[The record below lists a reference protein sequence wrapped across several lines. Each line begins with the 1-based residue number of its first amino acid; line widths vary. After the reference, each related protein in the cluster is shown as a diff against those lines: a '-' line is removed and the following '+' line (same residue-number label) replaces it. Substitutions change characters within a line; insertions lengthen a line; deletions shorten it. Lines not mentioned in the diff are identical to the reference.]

1 MTTGP
6 SRHSFSMGMI
16 QRIAKSTTR
25 SGVSARSRRRRIGHR
40 QSLLDAGL
48 GANDP
53 LFRRFAV
60 EMFVVGLRVGRGMV
74 DDAVPMIRRRIDR
87 IELRWNIAGIDDVV
101 IDPSRD
107 DYGEARSD
115 RRPNAIE
122 HRLTGSHLHA

>member
-1 MTTGP
+1 MVGFFRTGCASASVIARACLTLASGRPHSP
-6 SRHSFSMGMI
+6 SR
-16 QRIAKSTTR
+16 R
-25 SGVSARSRRRRIGHR
+25 
-40 QSLLDAGL
+40 AGFR
-48 GANDP
+48 AVDS

-60 EMFVVGLRVGRGMV
+60 EMFVVGLRVAGSMV

-87 IELRWNIAGIDDVV
+87 IELQWNIAGIDDVV